1 MAKKKPQ
8 GWGTRTT
15 TAWRIAE
22 IIRSDL
28 DDLDEMNIRDLR
40 RVTKRIAE
48 AFDFTDE
55 ERKTFVAWALMNH
68 ANDTP

>member
-22 IIRSDL
+22 IICSDL

-40 RVTKRIAE
+40 LVTKRIAE

-55 ERKTFVAWALMNH
+55 ERKTFVASALMNH

>member
-22 IIRSDL
+22 IICDL

-40 RVTKRIAE
+40 LVTKHIAE

-55 ERKTFVAWALMNH
+55 ERKTFVASALMDD
-68 ANDTP
+68 AIDTP